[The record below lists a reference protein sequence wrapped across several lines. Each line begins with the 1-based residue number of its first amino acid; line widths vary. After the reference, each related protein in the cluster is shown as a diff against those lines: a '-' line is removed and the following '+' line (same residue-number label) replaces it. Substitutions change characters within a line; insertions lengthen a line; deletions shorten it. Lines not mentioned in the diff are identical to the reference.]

1 MFKITDQQDNIS
13 KINNIDS
20 KYQKALQKFNK
31 FPESKNSRELAFTVL
46 YQVYALNAFSDIAIN
61 RTYNNSKLNEQ
72 EKSTAT
78 AFILGTINE
87 TFILDNIIKKL
98 SRTKIN
104 KLDPRVLVI
113 LRLGLWQIYFSNQ
126 AEHAIVSET
135 VKLCKRFGVSSA
147 TSLVNAIL
155 RNALRKVT
163 KEKLNKLE
171 LNKYDKAGF
180 TKELYEHFF
189 SELGD
194 EDEVNKLSKFLKNSP
209 ELNVR
214 IRFNSKDTKSNQ
226 IKEVTKLLNEE
237 EISII
242 PAYFQEDS
250 LHLNLNGKS
259 LHQSE
264 TWKSGMIKAQGESA
278 MLPALALHPQAHENI
293 ADICAAPGGKTIQIS
308 DLSQGKANILASD
321 IQEHRIDLLNSELNR
336 LGTQNVKTRIADAS
350 NIEQWRNYENYFDK
364 VLLDV
369 PCSGLGLL
377 QSKPEL
383 RITWNQDDV
392 RDLIEIQRKILNV
405 ASYILKPGGIMLYST
420 CTLNTAENS
429 NQVNNFIKNNPSHS
443 LVSMR
448 ANLAGVLDHLI
459 KLDSNLEQQIDEG
472 EITLWPHKIMSEGF
486 YLALI
491 KKLF

>member
-1 MFKITDQQDNIS
+1 MSKITDQQDNIS

-98 SRTKIN
+98 SKTKIN
-104 KLDPRVLVI
+104 KLDPRVLII

-147 TSLVNAIL
+147 TSLINAIL
-155 RNALRKVT
+155 RNALRKIP
-163 KEKLNKLE
+163 KENLNNIKLNKF
-171 LNKYDKAGF
+171 DKAGF
-180 TKELYEHFF
+180 TEELYEHFL

-237 EISII
+237 EISIK

>member
-1 MFKITDQQDNIS
+1 MSKNIEKQENIS
-13 KINNIDS
+13 EAKKLDN

-61 RTYNNSKLNEQ
+61 RTYNSSKLNEQ

-78 AFILGTINE
+78 AFILGTLNE
-87 TFILDNIIKKL
+87 TFRLDNLISKL
-98 SRTKIN
+98 SKTKIN

-155 RNALRKVT
+155 RNTLRKFPKDVFD
-163 KEKLNKLE
+163 KIE
-171 LNKYDKAGF
+171 LDKYAKAGF
-180 TKELYEHFF
+180 TKELYEHFLT
-189 SELGD
+189 ELGN
-194 EDEVNKLSKFLKNSP
+194 EVEVNKLANFLKGSP

-214 IRFNSKDTKSNQ
+214 IRYNSTDSKSKQ
-226 IKEVTKLLNEE
+226 IKHVINLLNKD
-237 EISII
+237 EISSRA
-242 PAYFQEDS
+242 AYFQEDS
-250 LHLNLNGKS
+250 LHLDLQGKS

-264 TWKSGMIKAQGESA
+264 AWKSGLIKAQGESA
-278 MLPALALHPQAHENI
+278 MLPAIALNPLSNETI

-308 DLSQGKANILASD
+308 DLSHGQSQILASD
-321 IQEHRIDLLNSELNR
+321 LQEHRIDLLKSELNR
-336 LGTQNVKTRIADAS
+336 LSINNVKTRVADAS
-350 NIEQWRNYENYFDK
+350 ELEQWHEYQNYFDK

-383 RITWNQDDV
+383 RLTWGKSGLE
-392 RDLIEIQRKILNV
+392 DLLEIQKRIFTV
-405 ASYILKPGGIMLYST
+405 ASYILKPGGLMLYST
-420 CTLNTAENS
+420 CTLNAAENS
-429 NQVNNFIKNNPSHS
+429 KQVHDFLDNNSTYK
-443 LVSMR
+443 LVSLR
-448 ANLAGVLDHLI
+448 ENLREVAENLL
-459 KLDSNLEQQIDEG
+459 KLDPSLKPKLDEG
-472 EITLWPHKIMSEGF
+472 EITLWPHRIKSEGF

-491 KKLF
+491 KKH

>member
-1 MFKITDQQDNIS
+1 MSKITDQQDNIS
-13 KINNIDS
+13 EINNIDS

-31 FPESKNSRELAFTVL
+31 FPESKNARELAFTVL
-46 YQVYALNAFSDIAIN
+46 YQVYTLNAFSDIAIN

-87 TFILDNIIKKL
+87 TFSLDNIIKKL
-98 SRTKIN
+98 SKTKIN
-104 KLDPRVLVI
+104 KLDLRVLVI

-147 TSLVNAIL
+147 TSLVNAVL
-155 RNALRKVT
+155 RNSLRKIP
-163 KEKLNKLE
+163 KENLNNIE
-171 LNKYDKAGF
+171 ANKYDKAGF
-180 TKELYEHFF
+180 TKELYEHFLY
-189 SELGD
+189 ELGD
-194 EDEVNKLSKFLKNSP
+194 ENEVNKLAKFLKGSP

-214 IRFNSKDTKSNQ
+214 IRFNLEDTKSNQ
-226 IKEVTKLLNEE
+226 VKQVTKLLNEE

-264 TWKSGMIKAQGESA
+264 AWKSGEIKAQGESA
-278 MLPALALHPQAHENI
+278 MLPAIALNPQAHENI

-308 DLSQGKANILASD
+308 DLSQGKAYILASD
-321 IQEHRIDLLNSELNR
+321 IQEHRIDLLNSELKR
-336 LGTQNVKTRIADAS
+336 LGIQNVKTRIADAS

-383 RITWNQDDV
+383 RLSWSQEGIKE
-392 RDLIEIQRKILNV
+392 LIEIQQKILNV
-405 ASYILKPGGIMLYST
+405 ASYILKPGGLMLYST

-429 NQVNNFIKNNPSHS
+429 NQVNNFIKDNPNHS

-448 ANLAGVLDHLI
+448 DNLAEILDNLI
-459 KLDSNLEQQIDEG
+459 NLDSSLEQQVDKG
-472 EITLWPHKIMSEGF
+472 EITLWPQKVMSEGF

-491 KKLF
+491 KKL

>member
-98 SRTKIN
+98 SKTKIN

-155 RNALRKVT
+155 RNALRKIP
-163 KEKLNKLE
+163 KENLNTIKLNKF
-171 LNKYDKAGF
+171 DKAGF
-180 TKELYEHFF
+180 TEELYEHFL

-237 EISII
+237 EISIK

-336 LGTQNVKTRIADAS
+336 LGIQNVKTRIADAS

-392 RDLIEIQRKILNV
+392 RDLIEIQREILNV

>member
-1 MFKITDQQDNIS
+1 MSKITDQQDNIS

-98 SRTKIN
+98 SKTKIN

-155 RNALRKVT
+155 RNALRKIP
-163 KEKLNKLE
+163 KENLNTIKLNKF
-171 LNKYDKAGF
+171 DKAGF
-180 TKELYEHFF
+180 TEELYEHFL

-226 IKEVTKLLNEE
+226 IKEVTKLLKEE
-237 EISII
+237 EISIK

-336 LGTQNVKTRIADAS
+336 LGIQNVKTRIADAS

-392 RDLIEIQRKILNV
+392 RDLIEIQREILNV

-429 NQVNNFIKNNPSHS
+429 NHVNNFIKNNPSHS

>member
-1 MFKITDQQDNIS
+1 MSKITDQQDNIS
-13 KINNIDS
+13 KIKNIES

-46 YQVYALNAFSDIAIN
+46 YQVYALDAFSDIAIN

-98 SRTKIN
+98 SKTKIN

-155 RNALRKVT
+155 RNALRKIT
-163 KEKLNKLE
+163 KEKLNNLE

-180 TKELYEHFF
+180 TEELYEHFL

-214 IRFNSKDTKSNQ
+214 IRFNSKGTKSNQ

-237 EISII
+237 EISIK

-336 LGTQNVKTRIADAS
+336 LGIQNVKTRIADAS
-350 NIEQWRNYENYFDK
+350 NIEQWHNYENYFDK

-383 RITWNQDDV
+383 RITWNQDDI
-392 RDLIEIQRKILNV
+392 RDLIETQREILNI
-405 ASYILKPGGIMLYST
+405 ASYILKPGGLMLYST
-420 CTLNTAENS
+420 CTLNSEENS
-429 NQVNNFIKNNPSHS
+429 NQVNNFIKNNPNHN
-443 LVSMR
+443 LISMR
-448 ANLAGVLDHLI
+448 ENLAGVLDNLI
-459 KLDSNLEQQIDEG
+459 KLDSSLEQQIDEG